1 MIHWERIAQD
11 IIHEVM
17 VRMCCVHYYKLHVLR
32 RLPMPFPLVYE
43 PIVLSVSS
51 GVSRHS
57 NIRCLESISEQKSN
71 SETRAL

>member
-1 MIHWERIAQD
+1 MWERIVQN
-11 IIHEVM
+11 V
-17 VRMCCVHYYKLHVLR
+17 VHDFKLHILR
-32 RLPMPFPLVYE
+32 WPFPLVYE